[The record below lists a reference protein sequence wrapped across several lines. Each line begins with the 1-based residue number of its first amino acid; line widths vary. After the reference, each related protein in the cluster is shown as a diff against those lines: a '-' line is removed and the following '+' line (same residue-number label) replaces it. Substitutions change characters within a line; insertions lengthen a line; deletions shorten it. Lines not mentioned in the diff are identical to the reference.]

1 MSRKPGKYST
11 QEEKF
16 VIDNVHSLSAKEIAD
31 KLGRNVESVENLIK
45 KKKLK
50 VVSTKEEE
58 DEVNRLIGVLHS
70 SPHWEKINIAL
81 TEKEIKLFEKDWV
94 YVVQQFGEDV
104 WYTEELY
111 IVDWL
116 LLNIKKYRTY
126 KLEKEALQEIEK
138 LEKLIETEY
147 SLDAELRDIPSLIKY
162 EQELSV
168 QKAAITQYT
177 VALKT
182 ILEKI
187 EKISDKL
194 KANREERRDIKAN
207 EDTYWGYIK
216 MLEDEKFRR
225 KEARRIELMK
235 LAQKKAREKLYEYHE
250 YMDGEV
256 DIPLLTPEIVLRKK
270 EEEKYERTSTKTDN
284 IRQEE
289 T

>member
-1 MSRKPGKYST
+1 MSRKPGKYSVE
-11 QEEKF
+11 EEKF
-16 VIDNVHSLSAKEIAD
+16 VIENVNFLSAQEIAD
-31 KLGRNVESVENLIK
+31 KLGRNIQSVENLIK

-50 VVSTKEEE
+50 TVSTKEEQGE
-58 DEVNRLIGVLHS
+58 INRLIGVLHS
-70 SPHWEKINIAL
+70 SPHWEKIIIAL
-81 TEKEIKLFEKDWV
+81 TEKEVKLFEKDWV
-94 YVVQQFGEDV
+94 HIIQQFGEDV

-147 SLDAELRDIPSLIKY
+147 NLELELRDTASLIKY
-162 EQELSV
+162 EQELSI

-182 ILEKI
+182 VLEKI

-216 MLEDEKFRR
+216 MLEDEKFRKR
-225 KEARRIELMK
+225 EARRIELMK
-235 LAQKKAREKLYEYHE
+235 LAQRKAREKLYEYHE
-250 YMDGEV
+250 YMDGEI
-256 DIPLLTPEIVLRKK
+256 DIPLLNPEIVLRKK
-270 EEEKYERTSTKTDN
+270 EEEKYERTQSKTDN
-284 IRQEE
+284 I
-289 T
+289 